1 MTGAFEMPVLLAM
14 FLLAMAMAWLFG
26 PLGTRRD

>member
-14 FLLAMAMAWLFG
+14 FVFALAMAMRLG
-26 PLGTRRD
+26 PFRPRRG